1 MAVGLI
7 APCVASCGDDKE
19 ETIENE
25 RTTATVELSDVA
37 RILTAVEIGQE
48 QLREVHDAVSSSSD
62 NGYDEEYTMS
72 DLFAAPGAGVGDD
85 VGTKAGTEYSR
96 PLRSLIEDYLRGQ
109 ADTKADGGPA
119 VRADGGGRRLWGAE
133 AVSGGVPSGLSADE
147 YIAALS
153 ASDVQI
159 YWPYSE
165 QWDGTTAPVITF
177 DPESETDV
185 NTGYAVNADGSLT
198 ELVVDEEMALQRPVW
213 VVNRNDD
220 GDFTSLEMLRR
231 QDPSWGQG
239 GEIVVGGTGAGT
251 RVGAVVPKARS
262 GDDGTLRTL
271 VVKTLKAKRNYDSWF
286 AGGSEFFVRCSAV
299 EDFTAS
305 TEEEML
311 QYQPSIT
318 DFVVNVKR
326 SEVGKELPFNAIL
339 VSNWTGQLESVAFMI
354 TEDDGGTKTSW
365 KCSAKVTIKSKSY
378 GFEIELP
385 MNSRDDIV
393 WRGQLA
399 SSYIEKYDGET
410 GRFGDLELT
419 FEIDE
424 R

>member
-1 MAVGLI
+1 LFAPVALGLGGLLFS
-7 APCVASCGDDKE
+7 ACDDKASVE
-19 ETIENE
+19 D
-25 RTTATVELSDVA
+25 ATEPQAVAVELQDVA
-37 RILTAVEIGQE
+37 RILTAVELGQE
-48 QLREVHDAVSSSSD
+48 QLREVHDAVSFSSG

-72 DLFAAPGAGVGDD
+72 HLFGSPGAGVGDD
-85 VGTKAGTEYSR
+85 VATKAEASYSR
-96 PLRSLIEDYLRGQ
+96 PLRSLIEDYLRGV
-109 ADTKADGGPA
+109 AGTRASGADGG
-119 VRADGGGRRLWGAE
+119 VSSTDGA
-133 AVSGGVPSGLSADE
+133 ASVPGLSGVSAEE

-153 ASDVQI
+153 SSDVQI

-165 QWDGTTAPVITF
+165 RWDGEEAPVITF
-177 DPESETDV
+177 DPESETEV

-198 ELVVDEEMALQRPVW
+198 EVVVDEEMALERPVW

-239 GEIVVGGTGAGT
+239 GEIVVGGKGAET
-251 RVGAVVPKARS
+251 RGGADK
-262 GDDGTLRTL
+262 LRTL

-286 AGGSEFFVRCSAV
+286 AGGSEFFVRCGAV

-305 TEEEML
+305 TEAEMRL
-311 QYQPSIT
+311 YQPSIT
-318 DFVVNVKR
+318 DFMIKVRR
-326 SEVGKELPFNAIL
+326 SEIDKELPFNAIL
-339 VSNWTGQLESVAFMI
+339 VSNWTGQLENVAFMI
-354 TEDDGGTKTSW
+354 TEDDGGTRTSW

-393 WRGQLA
+393 WRGQLS
-399 SSYIEKYDGET
+399 SSYIDKYNGET

>member
-1 MAVGLI
+1 LFAPVALGLGGLLFS
-7 APCVASCGDDKE
+7 ACDDKASVE
-19 ETIENE
+19 D
-25 RTTATVELSDVA
+25 ATEPQAVAVELQDVA
-37 RILTAVEIGQE
+37 RILTAVELGQE
-48 QLREVHDAVSSSSD
+48 QLREVHDAVSFSSG

-72 DLFAAPGAGVGDD
+72 HLFGSPGAGVGDD
-85 VGTKAGTEYSR
+85 VATKAEASYSR
-96 PLRSLIEDYLRGQ
+96 PLRSLIEDYLRGV
-109 ADTKADGGPA
+109 AGTRASGADGG
-119 VRADGGGRRLWGAE
+119 VSSTDGA
-133 AVSGGVPSGLSADE
+133 ASVPGLSGVSAEE

-153 ASDVQI
+153 SSDVQI

-165 QWDGTTAPVITF
+165 RWDGEEAPVITF
-177 DPESETDV
+177 DPESETEV

-198 ELVVDEEMALQRPVW
+198 EVVVDEEMALERPVW

-220 GDFTSLEMLRR
+220 
-231 QDPSWGQG
+231 
-239 GEIVVGGTGAGT
+239 
-251 RVGAVVPKARS
+251 K
-262 GDDGTLRTL
+262 LRTL

-286 AGGSEFFVRCSAV
+286 AGGSEFFVRCGAV

-305 TEEEML
+305 TEAEMRL
-311 QYQPSIT
+311 YQPSIT
-318 DFVVNVKR
+318 DFMIKVRR
-326 SEVGKELPFNAIL
+326 SEIDKELPFNAIL
-339 VSNWTGQLESVAFMI
+339 VSNWTGQLENVAFMI
-354 TEDDGGTKTSW
+354 TEDDGGTRTSW

-393 WRGQLA
+393 WRGQLS
-399 SSYIEKYDGET
+399 SSYIDKYNGET